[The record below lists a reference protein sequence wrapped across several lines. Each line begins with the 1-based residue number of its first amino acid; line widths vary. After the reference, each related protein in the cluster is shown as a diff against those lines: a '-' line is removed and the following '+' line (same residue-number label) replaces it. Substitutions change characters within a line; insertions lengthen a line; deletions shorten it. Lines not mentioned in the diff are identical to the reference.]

1 MKTLPLLLLAL
12 LAFWAAP
19 AAAADDAETIY
30 ELRIYRCNPGKLPD
44 LLARF
49 RDHTC
54 KLFEK
59 HGITNIGYWV
69 PTKPE
74 DGAEDT
80 LIYILKHPSRDA
92 AKASFAAFG
101 KDPDWQ
107 AARQASEANGKILRQ
122 PPESIFMKTTDYSP
136 PVEAAGER
144 PERTFELRI
153 YETHPGKLAPLH
165 ERFRNHTMKLF
176 SRHGMSH
183 IGYWVPVDADKG
195 AETKLIYVLAHASED
210 AGLQSFTDFRA
221 DPEWI
226 AAKAASEGANGGSLT
241 IPQPDGVR
249 SIYLK
254 PVDFS
259 PLK

>member
-1 MKTLPLLLLAL
+1 MKSFLLLPLLCTLLS
-12 LAFWAAP
+12 AP
-19 AAAADDAETIY
+19 LFSADDAGAVY
-30 ELRIYRCNPGKLPD
+30 ELRIYQCHSGKLPD

-74 DGAEDT
+74 DGSETT
-80 LIYILKHPSRDA
+80 LIYILKHASRDA
-92 AKASFAAFG
+92 AKASFAAFA
-101 KDPDWQ
+101 KDPEWQ

-136 PVEAAGER
+136 EVKVMSQN

-153 YETHPGKLAPLH
+153 YETPEGQVAPLH

-176 SRHGMSH
+176 SRHGMTH
-183 IGYWVPVDADKG
+183 IGYWEPTDEEKG
-195 AETKLIYVLAHASED
+195 AGSMLIYVLAHDSEE
-210 AGLQSFTDFRA
+210 AGLNSFQAFRA

-226 AAKAASEGANGGSLT
+226 AAKAASEEKGSLT
-241 IPQPDGVR
+241 LPQPEGVR
-249 SIYLK
+249 SIYMK
-254 PVDFS
+254 PADFS
-259 PLK
+259 PMR